1 MRIVRTLLLQAS
13 FAGQLF
19 RFGKLQILTILD
31 PCVVFIIP
39 QTMGVE
45 LKCQKMRSENVG
57 RCKMSESTPPVR
69 YGGEGFM
76 QVQWDWIIPKG
87 NFYSKQSYSQ
97 LQGYWRRNTAS
108 GTPFHACTQTR
119 IRTQYTDRS
128 KKVIFATIYP
138 NETATV
144 LALYIITSRVNIPT
158 PFFLFQLAK
167 AARSIPTSRCPK
179 PSISTRQHVA
189 WRFVSSREFSRT

>member
-31 PCVVFIIP
+31 PCLVFIIP

-87 NFYSKQSYSQ
+87 IFFSKQSYSQ
-97 LQGYWRRNTAS
+97 LQGYGRRNTAS
-108 GTPFHACTQTR
+108 GTPFHAYTQTR

-128 KKVIFATIYP
+128 KKAVFCNYLSKWNGYSFSYVYYHFTSQYP
-138 NETATV
+138 
-144 LALYIITSRVNIPT
+144 P

-179 PSISTRQHVA
+179 PSITPRQHVA
-189 WRFVSSREFSRT
+189 WRFVSRREFSRT